1 MLSILGEASFD
12 MAAFAKTAGIDY
24 REEMELASVTAA
36 LHALLALHTMFVKG
50 APVASL
56 TIRNL
61 EEGVKNRLRVQ
72 AASRGRSME
81 DEARHILR
89 AALGKASPRQS
100 GLGERIRERFA
111 PLGDVQLPIATREPV
126 REPVQAARALPGG
139 SRAAPAPARRE
150 RRRG

>member
-1 MLSILGEASFD
+1 M
-12 MAAFAKTAGIDY
+12 
-24 REEMELASVTAA
+24 
-36 LHALLALHTMFVKG
+36 
-50 APVASL
+50 ASL

-61 EEGVKNRLRVQ
+61 EEGVKSRLRVQ

-89 AALGKASPRQS
+89 AALAKASPRQP

-111 PLGDVQLPIATREPV
+111 PLGDVQLPIATRSRFASRCKRPG
-126 REPVQAARALPGG
+126 RRSAATR
-139 SRAAPAPARRE
+139 PAPASAAAAPE

>member
-1 MLSILGEASFD
+1 M
-12 MAAFAKTAGIDY
+12 
-24 REEMELASVTAA
+24 
-36 LHALLALHTMFVKG
+36 
-50 APVASL
+50 ASL

-89 AALGKASPRQS
+89 AALAKASPPQS

-111 PLGDVQLPIATREPV
+111 PLGDVRLAIATREPV
-126 REPVQAARALPGG
+126 REPVQAAGASLGG
-139 SRAAPAPARRE
+139 TRLAPASSVAARE
-150 RRRG
+150 RRRR

>member
-1 MLSILGEASFD
+1 M
-12 MAAFAKTAGIDY
+12 
-24 REEMELASVTAA
+24 
-36 LHALLALHTMFVKG
+36 
-50 APVASL
+50 ASL

-111 PLGDVQLPIATREPV
+111 ALGDVQLPIATREPV
-126 REPVQAARALPGG
+126 REPVQAARASPRRTR
-139 SRAAPAPARRE
+139 SAPASAAAARE

>member
-1 MLSILGEASFD
+1 M
-12 MAAFAKTAGIDY
+12 
-24 REEMELASVTAA
+24 
-36 LHALLALHTMFVKG
+36 
-50 APVASL
+50 ASL

-61 EEGVKNRLRVQ
+61 EDALKSRLRVQ

-89 AALGKASPRQS
+89 AALGKAAPRAR

-111 PLGDVQLPIATREPV
+111 PLGDVQLPVASREPV
-126 REPVQAARALPGG
+126 REPVPPGASPARVSPRQAGPAHARA
-139 SRAAPAPARRE
+139 ARE